1 MNVTDRIN
9 RILFIMSYVS
19 QNQGVTVEKLAEQVT
34 LRPRELLKELDFIL
48 LIGKPPFQP
57 DDYVDIYVDENRVF
71 IEFDQ
76 MLNRP
81 LRFTRPEAIALLMA
95 IQLLDPEVD
104 PQTVSSLKKKI
115 RDTIEAS
122 LDPTQKNQDP
132 IVFEKTSVPISE
144 QFATLRS
151 AVEDRQKVRLDY
163 YSLTRNQKRKRTV
176 RPYFLTKSLGYWYLT
191 GHCELREDIRTFKFE
206 RILSVTKLEERFP
219 APEDLDVARYRKQF
233 HRQSGENE
241 AMIRFAPAVAPWIL
255 ETWGKA
261 AVPEPE
267 GTVVLTLKCDTLEY
281 PSRLILSYAPHAQPI
296 SPPQLIAK
304 VREDG
309 RTIQGMYETKPV
321 G

>member
-19 QNQGVTVEKLAEQVT
+19 QNQGVAVEELAEQVT
-34 LRPRELLKELDFIL
+34 LKPRELLRELDFIL
-48 LIGKPPFQP
+48 LIGKPPFRP
-57 DDYVDIYVDENRVF
+57 DDYIDIYVDENRVF

-81 LRFTRPEAIALLMA
+81 LRFTRAEVIALLMA

-104 PQTVSSLKKKI
+104 PETVSSLKEKI
-115 RDTIEAS
+115 RTAIRGS
-122 LDPTQKNQDP
+122 LDPKGPQRDP
-132 IVFEKTSVPISE
+132 IVFERTSAPVTE
-144 QFATLRS
+144 QFSALRN
-151 AVEDRQKVRLDY
+151 AVENKRKVQLDY
-163 YSLTRNQKRKRTV
+163 YSLTRNQTRRRTV

-191 GHCELREDIRTFKFE
+191 GYCELRTDVRTFKFE
-206 RILSVTKLEERFP
+206 RILSVSLENESFP

-233 HRQSGENE
+233 LRQSGENE
-241 AMIRFAPAVAPWIL
+241 VVIRFDPTVSPWIL
-255 ETWGKA
+255 ESWGKA
-261 AVPEPE
+261 AKSEPD
-267 GTVVLTLKCDTLEY
+267 GSVLLTLKCDTLEY
-281 PSRLILSYAPHAQPI
+281 PSRLILSFAPHARPV

-309 RTIQGMYETKPV
+309 LTIEGMYETKVV